1 MNQPVKT
8 KLQTRYTKV
17 FDQLFA
23 QNTCAFIPFVVMGDP
38 DFDTSLNI
46 IDTLVQGGADA
57 LELGMPFS
65 DPVADGPTIQN
76 ATLRAFNGGMSS
88 QRCFEMLEIIRKR
101 YPDLPIGLLLYSNL
115 VYSQGMETF
124 YAHCAKVGV
133 DSVLV
138 ADVPVREYAPF
149 YEAAQKHHIASILI
163 CPPDATPEVIQGIAR
178 YGDAYTYLVSRSGV
192 TGAEHQAQQLM
203 TDGVLQLQA
212 AGAPPAVQGFGISK
226 PEQIVTLRPSGIRGA
241 ISGSAVAELIQKHL
255 NDSQHMLEVIQ
266 HYVIDMKSA
275 CTKTL

>member
-1 MNQPVKT
+1 MNQTTNQQLK
-8 KLQTRYTKV
+8 TRYTAV
-17 FDQLFA
+17 FDQLSA
-23 QNTCAFIPFVVMGDP
+23 KNTCAFIPFVVMGDP
-38 DFDTSLNI
+38 DFDTSLKI
-46 IDTLVQGGADA
+46 IDALVAGGADA

-76 ATLRAFNGGMSS
+76 ATLRAFDGGMNS

-101 YPDLPIGLLLYSNL
+101 YPDLPLGLLLYANL

-124 YAHCAKVGV
+124 YAHCAKVGI

-163 CPPDATPEVIQGIAR
+163 CPPDATPEAIQGIAK

-203 TDGVLQLQA
+203 TDGVLQLQEV
-212 AGAPPAVQGFGISK
+212 GAPPAVQGFGISK
-226 PEQIVTLRPSGIRGA
+226 PEQILALRPSGIRGA
-241 ISGSAVAELIQKHL
+241 IAGSAVAELIQKHL
-255 NDSQHMLEVIQ
+255 NEPEYMLEVIRQ
-266 HYVIDMKSA
+266 YVADMKSA
-275 CTKTL
+275 CTKLL

>member
-1 MNQPVKT
+1 MNQSVKT
-8 KLQTRYTKV
+8 KLQTRYTTV
-17 FDQLFA
+17 FDQLSA
-23 QNTCAFIPFVVMGDP
+23 KNTCAFIPFVVMGDP
-38 DFDTSLNI
+38 DFDTSLKI
-46 IDTLVQGGADA
+46 IDALVHGGADA

-76 ATLRAFNGGMSS
+76 ATLRAFNGGMNS

-101 YPDLPIGLLLYSNL
+101 YPELPIGLLLYSNL
-115 VYSQGMETF
+115 VYSQGMEQF

-138 ADVPVREYAPF
+138 ADVPAREYAPF

-163 CPPDATPEVIQGIAR
+163 CPPDATAEAIQGIIK

-192 TGAEHQAQQLM
+192 TGAEHQAHQLM
-203 TDGVLQLQA
+203 TDGVSQLQA
-212 AGAPPAVQGFGISK
+212 VGAPPAVQGFGISK
-226 PEQIVTLRPSGIRGA
+226 PDQIIALRPSGIRGA
-241 ISGSAVAELIQKHL
+241 IAGSAVAELIQNHL
-255 NDSQHMLEVIQ
+255 DDTQHMLKVIQ
-266 HYVIDMKSA
+266 NYVTDMKFV